1 MQHWRRS
8 GGSIHFE
15 GVDLAKL
22 QASEVARLGIAYV
35 PENMGIFGGLTV
47 RENLL
52 LAARSARND
61 VQIDR
66 ERLNRIFEQFP
77 ALERFWQ
84 SPAGSLSG
92 GQKQMLAIA
101 RALIEPQRL
110 LLIDEPS
117 KGLAPAIVE
126 TLITALDRA
135 RQEGTAI
142 LLVEQNLE
150 VARRLGDFYA
160 VMDNGRI
167 VQNGAMSALVSD
179 PELQN
184 RLLGFTLGNDDVSS
198 GH

>member
-61 VQIDR
+61 MQIDR